1 MLPSLLLS
9 VPEFRSNNTVWRPML
24 VALDWIRSKVADG
37 CRFVPME
44 DVPIDEVI
52 AARWRNSVIDDDGRV
67 NRISYELCVLTR

>member
-9 VPEFRSNNTVWRPML
+9 ILEFRSNNTVWRSML
-24 VALDWIRSKVADG
+24 VALDWIRAKVG

-52 AARWRNSVIDDDGRV
+52 AARWRNSVIDEMAV
-67 NRISYELCVLTR
+67 